1 MTCRIQALPP
11 AYVGQTKEEAR
22 AILND
27 PASTYSQR
35 KLAWEFLRNEHKS
48 QGPMCSE
55 NGILGYTNKEIKK
68 MLRTRKHQPGGDP
81 A

>member
-11 AYVGQTKEEAR
+11 TYVAKTKKEAR

-35 KLAWEFLRNEHKS
+35 KIAWEFLRAEHKS
-48 QGPMCSE
+48 
-55 NGILGYTNKEIKK
+55 
-68 MLRTRKHQPGGDP
+68 RKPEGE
-81 A
+81 AA

>member
-11 AYVGQTKEEAR
+11 AYVAQTKEEAR

-48 QGPMCSE
+48 RTGPKCPRCGEVRDSVE
-55 NGILGYTNKEIKK
+55 APIPCRDPDCPK
-68 MLRTRKHQPGGDP
+68 ME
-81 A
+81 AV

>member
-11 AYVGQTKEEAR
+11 TYVTRTKEEAR

-48 QGPMCSE
+48 
-55 NGILGYTNKEIKK
+55 
-68 MLRTRKHQPGGDP
+68 RKPEGE
-81 A
+81 AA